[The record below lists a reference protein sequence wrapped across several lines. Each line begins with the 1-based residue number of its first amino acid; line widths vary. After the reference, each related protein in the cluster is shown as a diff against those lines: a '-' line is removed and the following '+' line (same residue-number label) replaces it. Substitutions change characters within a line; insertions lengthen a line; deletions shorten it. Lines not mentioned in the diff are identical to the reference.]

1 MSRLSKE
8 YKRTLAIAGLI
19 LGVFLFLKTLVFFE
33 SGSEDSNIKSMYDA
47 LWYSLVTLSTVGY
60 GDFYPVTPRGK
71 IMAIVLVIG
80 SLGVLSYIVGQIS
93 LLITSYME
101 KKKTGQFGTK
111 LNNHFVIIG
120 WDDFSKQVANQIVKA
135 GHKIAIITNSKNDVD
150 LIRESYPNDQVFVL
164 FADYDN
170 YDALSKT
177 NIEKCS
183 KVFIN
188 FDDDSKTLI
197 HIINIQKR
205 YKNLKF
211 VVILNSQ
218 DLKDTF
224 RSVGVTFI
232 VSKNEIAS
240 KLVASYIF
248 EPDAAFLTEDIM
260 ETSLEGDDHD
270 IVQFKV
276 IAENPFMAKKYEEVF
291 LEMKKTYNSVL
302 LGISKANQ
310 DYKVLKNPEHNCLVE
325 DNDYLILM
333 ADGPAKKAISRDFNI
348 SDGRFD

>member
-1 MSRLSKE
+1 MNKE
-8 YKRTLAIAGLI
+8 YKRALAYVGII
-19 LGVFLFLKTLVFFE
+19 LGAFIFLRALVFFE
-33 SGSEDSNIKSMYDA
+33 SGADDSNIKNMYDA

-60 GDFYPVTPRGK
+60 GDYYPVTPKGK

-93 LLITSYME
+93 LFISSYME
-101 KKKTGQFGTK
+101 KKKTGQYGTK

-135 GHKIAIITNSKNDVD
+135 GHKIAIVTNSKNDVD
-150 LIRESYPNDQVFVL
+150 LIKEAYPSDQVFSL
-164 FADYDN
+164 FSDYDN
-170 YDALSKT
+170 YDALVKT

-205 YKNLKF
+205 FKDLKF

-224 RSVGVTFI
+224 RSVGVTYI

-260 ETSLEGDDHD
+260 ETSNEGDDYD

-276 IAENPFMAKKYEEVF
+276 RDGNPFLNHNYDQVF
-291 LEMKKTYNSVL
+291 GEMKRKYNAVL
-302 LGISKANQ
+302 MGISKANNN
-310 DYKVLKNPEHNCLVE
+310 YELLKNPSNDCSIEE
-325 DNDYLILM
+325 NDYLILM
-333 ADGPAKKAISRDFNI
+333 ADGAAKQSISSDFKTI
-348 SDGRFD
+348 DGRID

>member
-1 MSRLSKE
+1 
-8 YKRTLAIAGLI
+8 
-19 LGVFLFLKTLVFFE
+19 
-33 SGSEDSNIKSMYDA
+33 MYDA

-93 LLITSYME
+93 LLITSYMD

-111 LNNHFVIIG
+111 LSNHFVIIG
-120 WDDFSKQVANQIVKA
+120 WDDFSKQVVSQIVKA

-150 LIRESYPNDQVFVL
+150 LIRDSYPSDQVFVL

-170 YDALSKT
+170 YDALAKT

-205 YKNLKF
+205 YKNLEF

-270 IVQFKV
+270 IVQFK
-276 IAENPFMAKKYEEVF
+276 IIENNPFLGKRYEDVF
-291 LEMKKTYNSVL
+291 LELKKTYNAVL
-302 LGISKANQ
+302 MGISKSNQ
-310 DYKVLKNPEHNCLVE
+310 SNKVLKNPAQNCIIE
-325 DNDYLILM
+325 ENDYLILM
-333 ADGPAKKAISRDFNI
+333 ADGPAKLNISKDFNI

>member
-1 MSRLSKE
+1 MS
-8 YKRTLAIAGLI
+8 
-19 LGVFLFLKTLVFFE
+19 
-33 SGSEDSNIKSMYDA
+33 DA

-60 GDFYPVTPRGK
+60 GDYYPVTPKGK

-93 LLITSYME
+93 LLITSYMD
-101 KKKTGQFGTK
+101 KKKTGQYGTK
-111 LNNHFVIIG
+111 LDNHFVIIG
-120 WDDFSKQVANQIVKA
+120 WDDFSKQVANQIVKS
-135 GHKIAIITNSKNDVD
+135 GHKIAIVTNSKNDVD
-150 LIRESYPNDQVFVL
+150 LIKESYPSDQIFIL

-170 YDALSKT
+170 YEALAKT

-188 FDDDSKTLI
+188 FDDDTKTLI

-205 YKNLKF
+205 YNDLKF

-224 RSVGVTFI
+224 RSVGVTYI

-276 IAENPFMAKKYEEVF
+276 IDENPFLGKKYEDVF
-291 LEMKKTYNSVL
+291 LEMKRTYNSVL
-302 LGISKANQ
+302 LGISKSNQ
-310 DYKVLKNPEHNCLVE
+310 GYKVLKNPAKDCLIE
-325 DNDYLILM
+325 QNDYLILM
-333 ADGPAKKAISRDFNI
+333 ADASAKKGIAKDFNI
-348 SDGRFD
+348 GDGRID